1 MCRNFPLFP
10 VGDGAAAQG
19 ARHGPPG
26 SAAACVLE
34 ADPLADAGEAEGVA
48 AVEGAG
54 AGAGVIAADGAEHGW
69 AAWIGIGID
78 WKQFI
83 GTRNLKLMRKKN

>member
-1 MCRNFPLFP
+1 
-10 VGDGAAAQG
+10 
-19 ARHGPPG
+19 
-26 SAAACVLE
+26 
-34 ADPLADAGEAEGVA
+34 VA

-69 AAWIGIGID
+69 VAWIGIGID

-83 GTRNLKLMRKKN
+83 GTRILKLMRKKN